1 MFCLYP
7 EMRNIQ
13 TWGMNYS
20 IQKCVMGLLQS
31 KCQSHSWK
39 NVCNGKCASVSSRFN
54 LGSLTKSGWTCLSDS
69 YVLVS
74 WRPGPR
80 TRSQNLQGRAKS
92 LPLLKCN
99 QIPFE
104 KETSSCAFWHLFP
117 TEITSHI
124 FSSRTSWSFLTS
136 TTTTTWG
143 TLPRSTTLAERE
155 ETSG

>member
-54 LGSLTKSGWTCLSDS
+54 LGSLTLRVAERVWVILMYWLAGGQVHVPDLRTCRAERRVCLCSNVIRFLLKRRRAHVLFDIYFRLKSQTSVTGMKCQTNRCTATLF
-69 YVLVS
+69 LIFFH
-74 WRPGPR
+74 PGPR
-80 TRSQNLQGRAKS
+80 G
-92 LPLLKCN
+92 
-99 QIPFE
+99 
-104 KETSSCAFWHLFP
+104 AF
-117 TEITSHI
+117 
-124 FSSRTSWSFLTS
+124 
-136 TTTTTWG
+136 
-143 TLPRSTTLAERE
+143 
-155 ETSG
+155 